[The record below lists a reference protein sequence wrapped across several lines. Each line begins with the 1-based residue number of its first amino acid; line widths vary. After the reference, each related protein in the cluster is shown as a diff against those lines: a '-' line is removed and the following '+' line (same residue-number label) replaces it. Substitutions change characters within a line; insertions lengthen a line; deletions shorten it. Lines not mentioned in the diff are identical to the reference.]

1 MSLGILYALPQAIC
15 YLKSLLKLCW
25 KLRANACS
33 ILIPLQAP
41 WATSHL
47 VSSSFL
53 EGIQTTIALIRTPH
67 TVTPK
72 RKISSA
78 ALHCPYSFTKKKDF
92 CPRGRFR
99 LTLIHDFLAPWLQ
112 RFQIGKKKKKI
123 TEELWL
129 DQPRSHAHFWPN
141 HCEKEVLWLVW
152 FGSCVHSVA
161 RGVSY
166 QPDCQLLA

>member
-53 EGIQTTIALIRTPH
+53 EGIQTTIALIRTPD

-92 CPRGRFR
+92 CPCGRFR

-112 RFQIGKKKKKI
+112 RFQIGKKKKKSQRSSDWTSLDHMLTSGPI
-123 TEELWL
+123 TVRRRCCDWSDLDHVFTLW
-129 DQPRSHAHFWPN
+129 P
-141 HCEKEVLWLVW
+141 EVWVTSLIAN
-152 FGSCVHSVA
+152 C
-161 RGVSY
+161 
-166 QPDCQLLA
+166 